1 MVLNRNE
8 GVESRGPMTKGQ
20 DRADNTKT
28 ASHDETFRPPRRVQ
42 FMIYVRLLTNV
53 LFMLDVYV
61 AVHGHVMVMAWHVM
75 VVPAAI

>member
-1 MVLNRNE
+1 
-8 GVESRGPMTKGQ
+8 MTKGQ

-61 AVHGHVMVMAWHVM
+61 AVHGHVMACHGSASSDLRLCRNASGVRAIS
-75 VVPAAI
+75 AAIT